1 MATAEKSTQASFL
14 SRAFS
19 YAKNMHPVNKA
30 LFLAAAAMHLVPH
43 SVITSGVEFYR
54 DQTAQKVDA
63 LSTGEAALVQ
73 SVFGSDFDTRSIRKR
88 YSNNETACGE
98 TGNAQTAYVACVRR
112 SSPTIT
118 FATASDFMDDYSR
131 DGSISGSRTST
142 FMHEVTHIW
151 QHRTAAPNGGA
162 CTSYDLPPKDI
173 MNTAMTFDQ
182 YCTERQGQLV
192 GTYAA
197 FYLRPS
203 QMSQTDLTTEGGRYF
218 DRIRQ
223 IVEAKFPRARGA
235 REAMQRRAQ
244 QHLSCFNGAA
254 GNITAQQ
261 ACNARYYTN
270 LRGQPLTTA
279 AQQVTFTLPN
289 GQVRYPAIEAAQRAA
304 RPSS

>member
-1 MATAEKSTQASFL
+1 MTAEQKSAQAPFL

-30 LFLAAAAMHLVPH
+30 LLVAAAAMHLVPQ
-43 SVITSGVEFYR
+43 SVIDSGVEFYR
-54 DQTAQKVDA
+54 DQRAQKVDS
-63 LSTGEAALVQ
+63 LSTGEAALIQ
-73 SVFGSDFDTRSIRKR
+73 SVFGADFDTRAIRKR

-98 TGNAQTAYVACVRR
+98 TGNAQTSYVACVRR
-112 SSPTIT
+112 ISPTIT
-118 FATASDFMDDYSR
+118 FAASSGFMDDYSR
-131 DGSISGSRTST
+131 DGSISGSRTAT

-151 QHRTAAPNGGA
+151 QHRTKAPNGGTCA
-162 CTSYDLPPKDI
+162 SYDLPSADI
-173 MNTAMTFDQ
+173 MNTAMTFDH

-192 GTYAA
+192 GMYAS

-203 QMSQTDLTTEGGRYF
+203 QVNQTDLTTEGGRYF

-223 IVEAKFPRARGA
+223 IVEAKFPHAIAARAV
-235 REAMQRRAQ
+235 MQRRAQ
-244 QHLSCFNGAA
+244 QHFACFNAA
-254 GNITAQQ
+254 AANTNGQN
-261 ACNARYYTN
+261 ACNARHYTN